1 MTAIDEVRSK
11 IEKLDQDIITL
22 IAERTNLAEE
32 VLESKKQEHR
42 SINDDAQNH
51 VVLDRAANIATEK
64 NLDSGAVKEIY
75 KILIRMSIER
85 QHELSGEGNL
95 P

>member
-1 MTAIDEVRSK
+1 MTAIDEVRNK
-11 IEKLDQDIITL
+11 IEKIDNEIISL
-22 IAERTNLAEE
+22 IAERTDLADE
-32 VLESKKQEHR
+32 VLDSKRQEHR
-42 SINDDAQNH
+42 AINDDTQNH

-64 NLDSGAVKEIY
+64 NLDSGAVKQIFE
-75 KILIRMSIER
+75 ILIRMSIER

>member
-11 IEKLDQDIITL
+11 IEKLDQDIISL
-22 IAERTNLAEE
+22 IAERTDLAEE
-32 VLESKKQEHR
+32 VLESKKEEHR
-42 SINDDAQNH
+42 SINDDTQNQ

-75 KILIRMSIER
+75 EILIRMSIER

>member
-1 MTAIDEVRSK
+1 MKFAARSRIDNE
-11 IEKLDQDIITL
+11 IIKL
-22 IAERTNLAEE
+22 IAERTDLADD
-32 VLESKKQEHR
+32 VLESKRQEHR
-42 SINDDAQNH
+42 AINDDTQNH

-64 NLDSGAVKEIY
+64 NLDSGAVKEIFE
-75 KILIRMSIER
+75 ILIRMSIER

>member
-1 MTAIDEVRSK
+1 
-11 IEKLDQDIITL
+11 
-22 IAERTNLAEE
+22 
-32 VLESKKQEHR
+32 
-42 SINDDAQNH
+42 QNQ

-64 NLDSGAVKEIY
+64 NLDSGAVKKIY
-75 KILIRMSIER
+75 EILIRMSIER

>member
-11 IEKLDQDIITL
+11 IEKLDQDIIDL
-22 IAERTNLAEE
+22 IAERTDLAEE
-32 VLESKKQEHR
+32 VLESKKEEHR
-42 SINDDAQNH
+42 SINDDAQNQ

-64 NLDSGAVKEIY
+64 NLDSGAVKKIY
-75 KILIRMSIER
+75 EILIRMSIER

>member
-11 IEKLDQDIITL
+11 IERIDNEIIKL
-22 IAERTNLAEE
+22 IAERTDLADD
-32 VLESKKQEHR
+32 VLESKRQEHR
-42 SINDDAQNH
+42 AINDDTQNH

-64 NLDSGAVKEIY
+64 NLDSGAVKEIFE
-75 KILIRMSIER
+75 ILIRMSIER

>member
-11 IEKLDQDIITL
+11 IEKIDYEIIKL
-22 IAERTNLAEE
+22 IAERTDLADE

-42 SINDDAQNH
+42 AINDDKQNH
-51 VVLDRAANIATEK
+51 VVLDRATNIATER
-64 NLDSGAVKEIY
+64 NLDSGAVKEIFE
-75 KILIRMSIER
+75 ILIRMSIER

>member
-11 IEKLDQDIITL
+11 IERIDNEIIKL
-22 IAERTNLAEE
+22 IAERTDLADD
-32 VLESKKQEHR
+32 VLESKRKEHR
-42 SINDDAQNH
+42 AINDNTQNH

-64 NLDSGAVKEIY
+64 NLDSGAVKEIFE
-75 KILIRMSIER
+75 ILIRMSIAR

>member
-11 IEKLDQDIITL
+11 IERIDNEIIKL
-22 IAERTNLAEE
+22 IAERTDLAND
-32 VLESKKQEHR
+32 VLESKRQEHR
-42 SINDDAQNH
+42 AINDDTQNH

-64 NLDSGAVKEIY
+64 NLDSGAVKEIFE
-75 KILIRMSIER
+75 ILIRMSIER

>member
-11 IEKLDQDIITL
+11 IEKLDQEIISL
-22 IAERTNLAEE
+22 IAERTDLAEE
-32 VLESKKQEHR
+32 VLESKKEEHR
-42 SINDDAQNH
+42 SINDDTQNK

-75 KILIRMSIER
+75 EILIRMSIER

>member
-11 IEKLDQDIITL
+11 IEKLDQDIISL
-22 IAERTNLAEE
+22 IAKRTDLAEE
-32 VLESKKQEHR
+32 VLESKKEEHR
-42 SINDDAQNH
+42 SINDDTQNQ

-75 KILIRMSIER
+75 EILIRMSIER